1 MANNASIGICGV
13 VVGVI
18 LGAGTILYTQDYSMT
33 AHLAGSILD
42 NQIAFRGLDMTGID
56 TRAYNRR
63 NIAAREDTTY
73 SESQVVNDPRY
84 PRTPSRVA
92 ASEVKAQAVSKKC
105 AERLRV
111 ISQIRE
117 VLKRSIPANHSD
129 MDIRRR
135 VIAVLDDAAVS
146 CQAYRGKIYDQRGP
160 SSVQLNKLKV
170 KRSQSV
176 TGISPK
182 RRQPAQV
189 IYQAQDV
196 STGVNNDCNKYGI
209 TTQRYT
215 RCIVAQR
222 EGQRYIGRQ
231 TRKYEMLR

>member
-1 MANNASIGICGV
+1 
-13 VVGVI
+13 
-18 LGAGTILYTQDYSMT
+18 
-33 AHLAGSILD
+33 
-42 NQIAFRGLDMTGID
+42 
-56 TRAYNRR
+56 
-63 NIAAREDTTY
+63 
-73 SESQVVNDPRY
+73 
-84 PRTPSRVA
+84 
-92 ASEVKAQAVSKKC
+92 
-105 AERLRV
+105 
-111 ISQIRE
+111 
-117 VLKRSIPANHSD
+117 